1 MQVVS
6 GLWLRWMTAAIL
18 AGVCLG
24 APRVSVAQ
32 RQATPLFQRPLAAST
47 RHRVPSDVQP
57 LPYALAPDSVERERA
72 VPVFDPRPRARGPI
86 ALRGLLA
93 GAVVGGIMGYVQ
105 HRHEEYGGAIGG
117 PILGAV
123 IGAPIGMLV
132 FLLATPL

>member
-57 LPYALAPDSVERERA
+57 LPYALAPDSVERERQLI
-72 VPVFDPRPRARGPI
+72 VLMQKLVQKGDARG
-86 ALRGLLA
+86 ALLA
-93 GAVVGGIMGYVQ
+93 AKASFDAGDL
-105 HRHEEYGGAIGG
+105 AIL
-117 PILGAV
+117 PWS
-123 IGAPIGMLV
+123 
-132 FLLATPL
+132 F